1 MNIMKQNDYVSYYD
15 NIAVQ
20 VISGEAHLYTV
31 RELCTGIIAHKV
43 RCKHISLMIK
53 GVLEAIGFKE
63 VDDAPIFEC
72 VLSNQYTTI
81 FITYSIKP
89 FNRECKITSIDGGIL
104 GAQHIVMLDNLQ
116 DFIRD
121 NTSLELNVDEKALI
135 EAVKINQYR

>member
-1 MNIMKQNDYVSYYD
+1 MKQNDYASYYD

-31 RELCTGIIAHKV
+31 LELCTGIIAHKV

>member
-1 MNIMKQNDYVSYYD
+1 MKQNDYASYYD
-15 NIAVQ
+15 NIVVQ

-31 RELCTGIIAHKV
+31 RELCTGIIAQKV

-53 GVLEAIGFKE
+53 GVLEAIGFKK

-89 FNRECKITSIDGGIL
+89 FNKECKITSIDGGIL
-104 GAQHIVMLDNLQ
+104 GAQYIAMLDDLQ

-121 NTSLELNVDEKALI
+121 KTSFEFNVNEKALI
-135 EAVKINQYR
+135 KAIKEYQYR